1 MGGSAALAQQTAS
14 MTGSMIDCLR
24 TSNRTIALRG
34 PAAALT
40 LASLLLFWNGGEPA
54 ALQAQNS
61 SVEADRWLPSEF
73 VVQPIAWARSGVD
86 IGLGPLFVL
95 RDPPAGS
102 DELSPEADAAFGYLV
117 PVYRFSDGRHGGPAL
132 DIGLEGGVISRFA
145 LGEGA
150 NGLINSDFRVA
161 FPVGADFGSWEATL
175 SLVHE
180 SSHFG
185 DDYIE
190 QTPNFEQRSSSR
202 NGAEATLIHR
212 ADPRLRLFGAVDY
225 NWAAVNVETV
235 GARLG
240 AAFDASPAGGPD
252 EGRTFRPIGTVELH
266 VSDYTR
272 GPGITGMVGVG
283 LRAGPSDLRL
293 GLTGHVG
300 PSEMGQFRGVDEEY
314 FGVFLT
320 FVPAV
325 VGRSAD
331 G

>member
-1 MGGSAALAQQTAS
+1 
-14 MTGSMIDCLR
+14 MTILLR
-24 TSNRTIALRG
+24 STSRTT
-34 PAAALT
+34 PARVAG
-40 LASLLLFWNGGEPA
+40 ASLVFLLLPLVAGTLENLE
-54 ALQAQNS
+54 AQTTS
-61 SVEADRWLPSEF
+61 DEADRWLPSSF
-73 VVQPIAWARSGVD
+73 VVQPVARARSGVD
-86 IGLGPLFVL
+86 IGLGPLFVR
-95 RDPPAGS
+95 RDPPS
-102 DELSPEADAAFGYLV
+102 DGDGLSPEADAAFGYRV
-117 PVYRFSDGRHGGPAL
+117 PVYRISDGASGGPAL

-145 LGEGA
+145 LGEGD

-161 FPVGADFGSWEATL
+161 FPLGADFGGWEATL
-175 SLVHE
+175 ALVHE

-185 DDYIE
+185 DDFIE
-190 QTPNFEQRSSSR
+190 QTPGFKQKSSSR
-202 NGAEATLIHR
+202 NGAEAALIHR
-212 ADPRLRLFGAVDY
+212 IDRRFRLFGAVDY

-240 AAFDASPAGGPD
+240 ATFDAFPAGVAD
-252 EGRTFRPIGTVELH
+252 EGRAFRPIGTVELH

-300 PSEMGQFRGVDEEY
+300 PSEMGQFRRVDEEY

-325 VGRSAD
+325 VGRSGVRAVE
-331 G
+331 GR

>member
-1 MGGSAALAQQTAS
+1 MNIDRDEAGRRSRSPTRLPAHATLGFVLFLLAGATAGSAQT
-14 MTGSMIDCLR
+14 
-24 TSNRTIALRG
+24 
-34 PAAALT
+34 PAAGAHGADPGVPPALP
-40 LASLLLFWNGGEPA
+40 AS
-54 ALQAQNS
+54 
-61 SVEADRWLPSEF
+61 WLPSDF

-86 IGLGPLFVL
+86 IGLGPLFVR
-95 RDPPAGS
+95 RDPPSGS
-102 DELSPEADAAFGYLV
+102 DELSPEADAAFGYRV
-117 PVYRFSDGRHGGPAL
+117 PVYRMSNGDRGGPAL
-132 DIGLEGGVISRFA
+132 DVGVEGGVVARFA

-161 FPVGADFGSWEATL
+161 FPLGADFGAWETSLA
-175 SLVHE
+175 LVHE

-190 QTPNFEQRSSSR
+190 QTPGFEQKSSSR

-212 ADPRLRLFGAVDY
+212 TDRRLRLFGAVDY

-240 AAFDASPAGGPD
+240 AAFDASPD
-252 EGRTFRPIGTVELH
+252 GRTDRRIRPIGTIELH

-300 PSEMGQFRGVDEEY
+300 PSEMGQFRGIDEEY

-331 G
+331 GGTGGG